1 MQVSMAGKY
10 AIRAMMYLASL
21 PLNTIIQISDLSEK
35 WGIPEKYLRKI
46 IPLLAKAGLIYS
58 RRGMGG
64 GIVLARPSKE
74 ISFLEIVEAVEGKIF
89 LNKCLM
95 SPDMCERSPWC
106 STNRVWHE
114 AQESMKKVLSG
125 KNLEELAI
133 SNETQFSEH
142 QEKCDDNNLYSIDS
156 VG

>member
-1 MQVSMAGKY
+1 MQISMAGKY

-21 PLNTIIQISDLSEK
+21 DPKTITQINDLSER

-46 IPLLAKAGLIYS
+46 IPQLARAGLIYS

-64 GIVLARPSKE
+64 GIVLARPSKD
-74 ISFLEIVEAVEGKIF
+74 ISFLEVIEAVEGKIF

-106 STNRVWHE
+106 SANRVWHE
-114 AQESMKKVLSG
+114 AQESMKRVLAS

-133 SNETQFSEH
+133 TNEKQFNKS
-142 QEKCDDNNLYSIDS
+142 QEKCTDNI
-156 VG
+156 

>member
-1 MQVSMAGKY
+1 MQISMAGKY

-21 PLNTIIQISDLSEK
+21 DRNTIIQINDLSEK

-46 IPLLAKAGLIYS
+46 IPQLAKAGLIYS

-64 GIVLARPSKE
+64 GVILARPSKD
-74 ISFLEIVEAVEGKIF
+74 ISFLDIVEAVEGKIF

-106 STNRVWHE
+106 SANRVWHE
-114 AQESMKKVLSG
+114 AQESMKKVLAN

-133 SNETQFSEH
+133 TNEKHYAKH
-142 QEKCDDNNLYSIDS
+142 QENCADA
-156 VG
+156 

>member
-1 MQVSMAGKY
+1 MAGKY

-21 PLNTIIQISDLSEK
+21 DRNTIIQINDLSEK

-46 IPLLAKAGLIYS
+46 IPQLAKAGLIYS

-64 GIVLARPSKE
+64 GVILARPSKD
-74 ISFLEIVEAVEGKIF
+74 ISFLDIVEAVEGKIF

-106 STNRVWHE
+106 SANRVWHE
-114 AQESMKKVLSG
+114 AQESMKKVLAN

-133 SNETQFSEH
+133 TNEKHYAKH
-142 QEKCDDNNLYSIDS
+142 QENCADA
-156 VG
+156 